1 MKAIEAATA
10 EIEHLENTQPDA
22 STASPPGI
30 PKETAKKLIARM
42 FFTLAWYPPS
52 LLISIRI
59 L

>member
-10 EIEHLENTQPDA
+10 EIEHLENTQPDE

-30 PKETAKKLIARM
+30 PKETAKKLVARM
-42 FFTLAWYPPS
+42 FCALAWCPPS
-52 LLISIRI
+52 LLISFRI